1 MLHLVFDRKTLDS
14 NIRPPARAE
23 FYRMAA
29 FIGTAI
35 FAVLAVFQP
44 FGTYVFEHEMKY
56 WVLAGYGL
64 LVPLAGVAIRESIAL
79 WRPDYFSPARWTFR
93 RELVLTGLF
102 VLASIIASYF
112 YHHLA
117 IGGRLSVAGFFSFMV
132 YALATALLPLAL
144 LVIWRLLEV
153 RSHLVASEFSE
164 KLARMP
170 LASDPAIV
178 LLGENKFEK
187 LTLLRPEILYLRAA
201 DNYVEIFLLKDGQV
215 QRLMLRATLAAIVQQ
230 LEQQPAF
237 QQVHRSYVL
246 NFEHSLRLEG
256 KSPAYCLVF
265 DKAPEAGSVP
275 VSRAFIA
282 SVREILSAKPR

>member
-1 MLHLVFDRKTLDS
+1 MFDRKTLDS
-14 NIRPPARAE
+14 TTRPPTRTE

-29 FIGTAI
+29 LIGLAI

-44 FGTYVFEHEMKY
+44 FGTYVFEHERKY
-56 WVLAGYGL
+56 LVLAGYGL
-64 LVPLAGVAIRESIAL
+64 LVPLAGFVIRESIAL
-79 WRPDYFSPARWTFR
+79 LRPDFFSPARWTLR
-93 RELVLTGLF
+93 RELGLTGMF
-102 VLASIIASYF
+102 VLASIVASYF

-132 YALATALLPLAL
+132 YALTTALLPLAL
-144 LVIWRLLEV
+144 LVIWRFFEV

-164 KLARMP
+164 KLAGMP
-170 LASDPAIV
+170 PAADPTIV
-178 LLGENKFEK
+178 LQGENKFEK
-187 LTLLRPEILYLRAA
+187 LTLLRPEILFLRAA

-230 LEQQPAF
+230 LEEQQQSF

-246 NFEHSLRLEG
+246 NFEHRLRLEG

-265 DKAPEAGSVP
+265 EKAPEAGSVP

-282 SVREILSAKPR
+282 DVRAILSAKPR